1 MSATIQVF
9 LKSEKLPTVA
19 EWNAAIKAQCFDV
32 VLDPFDPRKD
42 NGYRPAMLKDAESGF
57 EWFIS
62 PVTATEVAEM
72 YPDSPQLA
80 GCDLQADLSFSTQA
94 DEDVTTIIA
103 AAVLASMTGG
113 YFANTE
119 TDTRVLSGNEAL
131 AAAREEV
138 LQWQRRGPFKPEP
151 EPPPVP
157 PVIPAAPPV
166 IPTAPRNILAGPL
179 IMPAAQPPLP
189 QMAARPAIFNEGL
202 LRLYRI
208 ACPLFAVM
216 YLGLTAYSVLITRG
230 VIEPPLTIMEELNTS
245 KDPAARA
252 EALAEHRD
260 NAFGVG
266 VISAVGALFYAVA
279 ALVPRKPWGW
289 TVGLVA
295 VIGMFFPFII
305 TLALMI
311 PLLLFWLKP
320 ETKRAFQKPA

>member
-9 LKSEKLPTVA
+9 LKNDKLPTVA
-19 EWNAAIKAQCFDV
+19 DWNAAIKAQGFDA

-42 NGYRPAMLKDAESGF
+42 DGYRPAILKDAESGF
-57 EWFIS
+57 EWLIS

-80 GCDLQADLSFSTQA
+80 GCDLQADLSFGTRA

-119 TDTRVLSGNEAL
+119 TGTCVLSGNEAL
-131 AAAREEV
+131 AVAREEV
-138 LQWQRRGPFKPEP
+138 LQWQRSGPFKPEP

-157 PVIPAAPPV
+157 PVMPAAPPV

-179 IMPAAQPPLP
+179 IMPAMQPPLP
-189 QMAARPAIFNEGL
+189 QMAVRPAVFNEGL

-208 ACPLFAVM
+208 ACPLFAVV
-216 YLGLTAYSVLITRG
+216 YLGFIAYSVLITRG
-230 VIEPPLTIMEELNTS
+230 VIEPPLTVMEELNTS

-252 EALAEHRD
+252 EALAEEKEK
-260 NAFGVG
+260 AIGMWVPCA
-266 VISAVGALFYAVA
+266 IGALFYAVA

-289 TVGLVA
+289 TVGLIA